1 MNFLN
6 KRGSES
12 RFYLTVIVFCLL
24 PFTLVA
30 DSSRDDAAVSN
41 FTLQQCVDAA
51 LKTNPAVLGA
61 EDAVEIS
68 RQKLKFA
75 SSQNLPR
82 LKAEE
87 TYTGM
92 RHIPQIEM
100 PGAGAISMGQDE
112 FQVDTLRFSQPLY
125 TGGAIR
131 NSIKAARSAVNLQSH
146 LAKSRRE
153 DIAQAVAEAWF
164 GFLGARAM
172 EEVASQALHNHLG
185 HEKNVE
191 NMMEAG
197 VAVRDDLLK
206 VQVAIL
212 ERRENIVMAANGV
225 DLALSRLEMLSG
237 LQLEPAMLSESD
249 TIIPQIN
256 EEEAQTIASRSHPLL
271 SSFKEAVKIHAS
283 SEKAAKGE
291 LLPSV
296 AVQWNW
302 NSGTQSNDAQDN
314 WDATLYVGLNL
325 FDGGQTRS
333 KIREAG
339 AARSKASHDL
349 EDMQR
354 NISLAIHQAALRIEE
369 AEARLA
375 LSGQAEKQAAESLR
389 LTEERFKAGAVT
401 SQHLLDAESALVSAR
416 QRRVSAN
423 LDRELARVALL
434 HACGNLEQAIVTAK
448 EDK

>member
-1 MNFLN
+1 ML
-6 KRGSES
+6 
-12 RFYLTVIVFCLL
+12 CLL

-30 DSSRDDAAVSN
+30 DNCGDDASEAD
-41 FTLQQCVDAA
+41 FTLQHCIDAA
-51 LKTNPAVLGA
+51 LKTNPSVLGA
-61 EDAVEIS
+61 QDSVEIS
-68 RQKLKFA
+68 RQKLKYA
-75 SSQNLPR
+75 TSQNLPR

-87 TYTGM
+87 TYTSM
-92 RHIPQIEM
+92 RHIPQVEM
-100 PGAGAISMGQDE
+100 PGAGAMGMGQDE
-112 FQVDTLRFSQPLY
+112 FQVDTIRFSQPLF
-125 TGGAIR
+125 TGGAIV
-131 NSIKAARSAVNLQSH
+131 NSIRAARSAVTMQSH
-146 LAKSRRE
+146 LAKGRRE
-153 DIAQAVAEAWF
+153 DMARSVAEAWF
-164 GFLGARAM
+164 GFLSARAM

-185 HEKNVE
+185 HEKNVR

-212 ERRENIVMAANGV
+212 ERRENIVMTANGV

-237 LQLEPAMLSESD
+237 LQLKPSMISASD
-249 TIIPQIN
+249 TIIPQID
-256 EEEAQTIASRSHPLL
+256 EEEAQAIASRSHPLL

-339 AARSKASHDL
+339 AARNKAAH
-349 EDMQR
+349 EFEEMQR
-354 NISLAIHQAALRIEE
+354 NISLAIHQAVLRIEE

-375 LSGQAEKQAAESLR
+375 LSGQAEEQAAESLR

-401 SQHLLDAESALVSAR
+401 SQHLLDAESALISAR
-416 QRRVSAN
+416 QRRVAAN
-423 LDRELARVALL
+423 FDRELARVALL
-434 HACGNLEQAIVTAK
+434 HACGNLEQAIVTEK